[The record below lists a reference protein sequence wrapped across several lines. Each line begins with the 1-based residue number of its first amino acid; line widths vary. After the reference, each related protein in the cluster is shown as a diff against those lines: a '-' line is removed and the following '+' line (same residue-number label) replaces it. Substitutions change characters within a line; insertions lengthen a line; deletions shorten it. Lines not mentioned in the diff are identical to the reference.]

1 VNRLLLRP
9 AAKPLLFALCLLPAL
24 WLVYGAVALIVKA
37 DDIGLALA
45 RQPFAPVRWFGRGLV
60 LGMPHFLTAL
70 SAVGTA
76 AMLWVGGGI
85 ILHGLETFGLSALGH
100 ASHDVASAV
109 AAMLPLGGVLE
120 WLTGAVFSALF
131 GLIVGGIAIVAMH
144 SIVQPIIHSFFST

>member
-1 VNRLLLRP
+1 LLL
-9 AAKPLLFALCLLPAL
+9 
-24 WLVYGAVALIVKA
+24 
-37 DDIGLALA
+37 
-45 RQPFAPVRWFGRGLV
+45 GRGLV
-60 LGMPHFLTAL
+60 TGMPPFLTTL

-85 ILHGLETFGLSALGH
+85 ILHGLETFGLTALGH
-100 ASHDVASAV
+100 ASHAVAAAV

-144 SIVQPIIHSFFST
+144 SIVQPIMKGLRKTRQPA